1 MFARIFGKD
10 IQEQVV
16 GVAIFVIAVC
26 MLIVFAVIIVS
37 PLLGDKKSETTISIE
52 IVKVLIGLVSTAF
65 GFLVGNMS
73 KKNGDDKD

>member
-1 MFARIFGKD
+1 MFSKIFGSN

-16 GVAIFVIAVC
+16 GIAIFVICVC

-52 IVKVLIGLVSTAF
+52 IVKVLIGLVGTAF

-73 KKNGDDKD
+73 KKGGDDKE

>member
-10 IQEQVV
+10 ISEQVV

-37 PLLGDKKSETTISIE
+37 PLLGDKKSETSISIE
-52 IVKVLIGLVSTAF
+52 VVKVLIGLVSTSF
-65 GFLVGNMS
+65 GFLIGNMS
-73 KKNGDDKD
+73 KKKEED